1 MKQHQSVSQCLISTK
16 CSFSNDLKRQ
26 RLKYFDIFYW
36 VSASVSANSPTPIS
50 VPSAVCLS
58 CLCGNHMLWLLRPC
72 HWFRCHICHTHVCW
86 LLPLLGPAGLQEKAS
101 SAEYVTGWLFC
112 LSGHRDPWPHY
123 HLLALVLPPYVTLDC
138 CWFWFSA
145 PLLTGLHLC
154 MITTTLA
161 TVGHS

>member
-1 MKQHQSVSQCLISTK
+1 MKQHQSVSQRLISTK

-26 RLKYFDIFYW
+26 CLKYFDIFYW
-36 VSASVSANSPTPIS
+36 VSVSPNSPTPIS

-58 CLCGNHMLWLLRPC
+58 CLCSNHMWWLLWPC

-86 LLPLLGPAGLQEKAS
+86 LLPLLGPAGLQGKAS

-112 LSGHRDPWPHY
+112 LSEHRDPWPRY

-138 CWFWFSA
+138 WWFWFSA

-161 TVGHS
+161 TVGQS